1 MTPAEAPPELAVAGW
16 RITLLEGDALYAPL
30 RWVLPHAGESES
42 AWLPC
47 HVLICRRDDVTLL
60 VDCGLGVF
68 DDAFED
74 IPTRATELRDLLA
87 AAGCAPDEITAVAL
101 THFDPDHSG
110 GVVSGSYPDALEPT
124 FPKANV
130 FVLDAALELAEGRGE
145 ARAEHAEKLVS
156 ALRRHGVE
164 VTGLA
169 NGAQIREGARLLAA
183 PGHRAGHACLELT
196 GRGERFVFLA
206 DALHAREH
214 VEHPEWD
221 SLNDSDP
228 DVALATRCELIA
240 DLAGTGTVVACSH
253 VGSFGRVERSAGGTA
268 VWIDL
273 P

>member
-164 VTGLA
+164 VTGLE
-169 NGAQIREGARLLAA
+169 RRSERARAFW
-183 PGHRAGHACLELT
+183 PR
-196 GRGERFVFLA
+196 
-206 DALHAREH
+206 
-214 VEHPEWD
+214 P
-221 SLNDSDP
+221 
-228 DVALATRCELIA
+228 
-240 DLAGTGTVVACSH
+240 GTGPGTHASSSRVAASDS
-253 VGSFGRVERSAGGTA
+253 SFSRTLSTPASTSSTPSGTR
-268 VWIDL
+268 
-273 P
+273 